1 MSTISVTLQSI
12 VCHGTSENS
21 DEIYVV
27 YQADAG
33 LPRRIPTGSLEHHDI
48 SAGQTW
54 TLNHVITYSRDLLI
68 TIYDQD
74 PSKLPALSDYL
85 VSKDYTQTS
94 IPPSVTLSNDN
105 GANYTINVAVN
116 A

>member
-1 MSTISVTLQSI
+1 MNIISVTLQSI

-33 LPRRIPTGSLEHHDI
+33 LPRRIPRGSLAHHDI

-54 TLNHVITYSRDLLI
+54 TLNETITYTRDLLI

-74 PSKLPALSDYL
+74 PSKLPTLSDYL
-85 VSKDYTQTS
+85 VSVDYTPTS
-94 IPPSVTLSNDN
+94 IPPAANRTNYN